1 LTRWLRPCLVAAAAA
16 LASHGTARAA
26 DAPEEPVRVDVRLM
40 AADLTDELVYAW
52 QASRPT
58 PARAQVVLAEV
69 VAPVGLDERFNV
81 MVENRLFELL
91 RQNPQ
96 IELDLVHCAIC
107 TRLVA
112 KSNPQGTLLARGIDQ
127 PEVLADLVRQYPGRL
142 ALSLAFEAEGREL
155 VLRAELF
162 ELAGAQ
168 RIVWAKTFST
178 SLAAR
183 RTLQE
188 ATPLVSLEAARAE
201 QQKLIARQDPLEAS
215 TRVVVRTYN
224 TADDAPIAAA
234 PLPFAEFSF
243 EATPLP
249 ARRLRAGFTI
259 GATSIK
265 DSLEAFTVG
274 GHLARLLLRE
284 APSLVSPDL
293 YLFMGMHYI
302 RMRGPGALPF
312 GEKQPDLDTVR
323 GISHEPR
330 ASLVAYRLGLETH
343 VKFRLGALAFLE
355 YSPQLK
361 NSESINTERLVGIPY
376 QAYGWGMVIRW

>member
-1 LTRWLRPCLVAAAAA
+1 
-16 LASHGTARAA
+16 
-26 DAPEEPVRVDVRLM
+26 M

-69 VAPVGLDERFNV
+69 VAPVGLDERFGV

-91 RQNPQ
+91 RRNPQ
-96 IELDLVHCAIC
+96 IDVDLVHCAIC
-107 TRLVA
+107 TRLIA
-112 KSNPQGTLLARGIDQ
+112 KSNPQGTILSRGIDQ
-127 PEVLADLVRQYPGRL
+127 PEVLADLVRQYPDRL
-142 ALSLAFEAEGREL
+142 ALSLAFEAEDREL

-168 RIVWAKTFST
+168 RIVWAKTFAT

-183 RTLQE
+183 RTLRE

-201 QQKLIARQDPLEAS
+201 QQRLIARQDPLEAS
-215 TRVVVRTYN
+215 TRVVVRTFN
-224 TADDAPIAAA
+224 TASSAPIAAA

-243 EATPLP
+243 EAVPLP
-249 ARRLRAGFTI
+249 AKRLRAAFTLGF
-259 GATSIK
+259 TSIK

-274 GHLARLLLRE
+274 GHLARLVLRE
-284 APSLVSPDL
+284 APSLTSPDL
-293 YLFMGMHYI
+293 YLFLGMHYL

-312 GEKQPDLDTVR
+312 AEKQPDLDTFRNVQ
-323 GISHEPR
+323 HEPR

-361 NSESINTERLVGIPY
+361 DNQSIETTRLLGIPY